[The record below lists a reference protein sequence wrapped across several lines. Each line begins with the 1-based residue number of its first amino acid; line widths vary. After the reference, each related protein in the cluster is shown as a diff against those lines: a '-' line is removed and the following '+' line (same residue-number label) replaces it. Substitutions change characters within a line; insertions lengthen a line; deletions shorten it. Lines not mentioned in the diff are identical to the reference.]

1 MDYQGV
7 IALKEIMIN
16 KKNNK
21 KNNKNQKTKY
31 DANREELLQELQQ
44 TKDAL
49 DKAYANLSY
58 VVEPDLIDCC
68 IYELNAVQLRY
79 KFILS
84 QVKTVEEL
92 RYREKMSK

>member
-1 MDYQGV
+1 MG
-7 IALKEIMIN
+7 N
-16 KKNNK
+16 KKNVK
-21 KNNKNQKTKY
+21 SKY
-31 DANREELLQELQQ
+31 DANIEELRQELQQ
-44 TKDAL
+44 TQDAM
-49 DKAYANLSY
+49 DRAYANLSY
-58 VVEPDLIDCC
+58 VIEPELIDCC

>member
-1 MDYQGV
+1 MG
-7 IALKEIMIN
+7 N
-16 KKNNK
+16 KKSAK
-21 KNNKNQKTKY
+21 SKY
-31 DANREELLQELQQ
+31 DANIEELRQELQQ
-44 TKDAL
+44 TQDAM
-49 DKAYANLSY
+49 DRAYANLSY
-58 VVEPDLIDCC
+58 VVEPELIDCC

>member
-1 MDYQGV
+1 MG
-7 IALKEIMIN
+7 N
-16 KKNNK
+16 KKNIK
-21 KNNKNQKTKY
+21 SKY
-31 DANREELLQELQQ
+31 DANIEELRQELQQ
-44 TKDAL
+44 TQDAM
-49 DKAYANLSY
+49 DRAYANLSY
-58 VVEPDLIDCC
+58 VIEPELIDCC